1 MSESGYNKVHKAK
14 ALKERSLSAFFLLL
28 CNVFNAW
35 ECCVIL
41 LVSVEE
47 E

>member
-14 ALKERSLSAFFLLL
+14 ALKERSLGAFLLL

-35 ECCVIL
+35 NV
-41 LVSVEE
+41 V
-47 E
+47 